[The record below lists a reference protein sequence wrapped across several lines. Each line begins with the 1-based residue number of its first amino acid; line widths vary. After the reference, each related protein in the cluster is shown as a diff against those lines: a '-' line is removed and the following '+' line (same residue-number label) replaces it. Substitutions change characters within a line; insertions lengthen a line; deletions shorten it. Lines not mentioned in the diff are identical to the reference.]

1 MLRANRLPL
10 IHYGVAVLVSLLA
23 LLFRLLLEPILHGE
37 APLLVFI
44 LPVMV
49 SAWYGGFKP
58 GLLATVLSALVGTY
72 FFIPPLLGF
81 VPIEIADAIRCGI
94 FLVEGIAISTLSE
107 SLRRSKQQSEATA
120 LSLKRSEELSR
131 LMIEGVQDYAIFML
145 DLDGR
150 IVTWNDGAKGITGYE
165 AGEILGRYLTIL
177 YPASSHASAEA
188 DDSKPQQELQTA
200 ITEGRFVSEDW
211 QQRKDGSL
219 FWASVVTT
227 SLRDE
232 AKSLRGFSR
241 ITRDITERKRLE
253 EALIRSAHRLET
265 LHEID
270 RAILATEFG
279 GEPIATALAR
289 VGQLVPCERAI
300 ATLFNFETNTAQI
313 LQETTNTDDS
323 NSEVVPL
330 TFFLPDR
337 VLDQDLQQKVDYV
350 TTTQLCPVSLIRSL
364 SAQGKCIR
372 VPLVSDEIL
381 LGELTLFLAATTA
394 WSEEYQ
400 SIVAEVANQLAIA
413 LRQAQFR
420 TQIQQEAEELEQR
433 VVERTLK
440 LQAAN
445 QELESF
451 AYSISHDL
459 RAPLRAIQGF
469 AQAFLEDYG
478 DRLDDLGQEYAH
490 RIVTAAAR
498 LDTLIQDL
506 LDYSRVSRTDLQLQ
520 PVNLTALLD
529 DVLAQLGVTLQEQQ
543 AQVRVEKPLLSVL
556 GHRSTLVQIV
566 SNLISNAAK
575 FVPPDRT
582 PQIKIWTELRDDRV
596 RLWVADN
603 GIGIAPQ
610 HQTRIFHIFERLHG
624 VEVYP
629 GTGIGLAIVCKGVER
644 MGGQVGLESQVGA
657 GSQFWIEL
665 RRGT

>member
-1 MLRANRLPL
+1 
-10 IHYGVAVLVSLLA
+10 
-23 LLFRLLLEPILHGE
+23 
-37 APLLVFI
+37 
-44 LPVMV
+44 
-49 SAWYGGFKP
+49 
-58 GLLATVLSALVGTY
+58 
-72 FFIPPLLGF
+72 
-81 VPIEIADAIRCGI
+81 
-94 FLVEGIAISTLSE
+94 
-107 SLRRSKQQSEATA
+107 
-120 LSLKRSEELSR
+120 
-131 LMIEGVQDYAIFML
+131 
-145 DLDGR
+145 
-150 IVTWNDGAKGITGYE
+150 
-165 AGEILGRYLTIL
+165 
-177 YPASSHASAEA
+177 
-188 DDSKPQQELQTA
+188 
-200 ITEGRFVSEDW
+200 
-211 QQRKDGSL
+211 
-219 FWASVVTT
+219 
-227 SLRDE
+227 
-232 AKSLRGFSR
+232 
-241 ITRDITERKRLE
+241 
-253 EALIRSAHRLET
+253 
-265 LHEID
+265 
-270 RAILATEFG
+270 
-279 GEPIATALAR
+279 
-289 VGQLVPCERAI
+289 
-300 ATLFNFETNTAQI
+300 
-313 LQETTNTDDS
+313 
-323 NSEVVPL
+323 
-330 TFFLPDR
+330 
-337 VLDQDLQQKVDYV
+337 
-350 TTTQLCPVSLIRSL
+350 
-364 SAQGKCIR
+364 
-372 VPLVSDEIL
+372 VSDEIL

-394 WSEEYQ
+394 WSDEYQ
-400 SIVAEVANQLAIA
+400 SIVTEVANQLAIA

-575 FVPPDRT
+575 FVPPERT

-603 GIGIAPQ
+603 GIGIASQ

-629 GTGIGLAIVCKGVER
+629 GTGIGLAVVCKGVER
-644 MGGQVGLESQVGA
+644 MGGQVGLESQVGE